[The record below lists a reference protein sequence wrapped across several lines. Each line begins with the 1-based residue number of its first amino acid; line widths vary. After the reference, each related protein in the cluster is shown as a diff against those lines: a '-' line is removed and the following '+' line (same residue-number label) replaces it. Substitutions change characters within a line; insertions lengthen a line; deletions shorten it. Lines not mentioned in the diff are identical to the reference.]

1 MQKRVSFSAGMEL
14 VLADS
19 LQEEDEDEQSI
30 PSSVAFISV
39 LTVFVSPFILLIGD
53 VVILVGSSPGKSI
66 YTANLISKR
75 N

>member
-19 LQEEDEDEQSI
+19 LQEDEDEESI
-30 PSSVAFISV
+30 ASSVAFISV

-53 VVILVGSSPGKSI
+53 VVILVRSSPSKS
-66 YTANLISKR
+66 S
-75 N
+75 